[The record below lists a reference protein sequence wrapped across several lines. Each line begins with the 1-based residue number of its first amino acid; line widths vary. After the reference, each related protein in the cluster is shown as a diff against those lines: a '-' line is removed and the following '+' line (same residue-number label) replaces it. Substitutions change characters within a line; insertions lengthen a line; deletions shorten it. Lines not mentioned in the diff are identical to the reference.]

1 MLHVTVDLLR
11 NRLYL
16 TLGWIQKNK
25 IKDAMPAIEKAT
37 SKLSPGFSCITR
49 IIDTRKADTAD
60 MAEIK
65 KIQQYLIS
73 RGMSRVVRVGAE
85 PGKKLFRLLGKDFQ
99 SISHDAAT
107 LEEAENLLDTAL
119 AEDSANSSAR
129 LSADRKQASS

>member
-25 IKDAMPAIEKAT
+25 IKEAMPAIEKAT
-37 SKLSPGFSCITR
+37 GKLTPGFSCITR

-85 PGKKLFRLLGKDFQ
+85 SGKKLFRLLGKDYQ
-99 SISHDAAT
+99 SISHEAAT
-107 LEEAENLLDTAL
+107 LEKAETILDNLH
-119 AEDSANSSAR
+119 AESSGWA
-129 LSADRKQASS
+129 SDEGKQAIR

>member
-65 KIQQYLIS
+65 KIQQYLIN

-85 PGKKLFRLLGKDFQ
+85 SGKRLFNLLGKDYQ
-99 SISHDAAT
+99 SISHNAAT
-107 LEEAENLLDTAL
+107 LEEAENLLDNLQTERSAG
-119 AEDSANSSAR
+119 DSGW
-129 LSADRKQASS
+129 LSGDRQQASR